1 MSTVYSQASII
12 VPQSA
17 GYQADIL
24 HAWNPQTSSLVDFDV
39 VRNTTAT
46 RVNESG
52 LIESVAANVPRIDW
66 PIGGGCPSLLVEP
79 QRTNLLQRSEEF
91 DNAYWTKNNATVTAN
106 DAVAPDGYA
115 NADKLVENT
124 NNTYHGLRATI
135 TSSINPFSFSVFA
148 KSFSGNRY
156 LQLRMANDISGSI
169 SALFDLDIGTIIV
182 DTTLYGGGYSVSP
195 SKIISLG
202 NGWYKCTVSGNK
214 TDNVGNNNIEI
225 NLSSTISG
233 TEIDP
238 YTGDGTSGLFI
249 WGAQLEVGSN
259 ATSYIPTTSAAVTRN
274 ADVISKTGI
283 SSLIGQSEGTLY
295 AEVDLSNLED
305 GNRVIAISDNTNFNR
320 VAIFLKIESSTPRI
334 EAIAFAALSE
344 TARITSG
351 TITEGVFKIA
361 VGYANDNFA
370 LYING
375 TQIGEDLDCAM
386 PACSAAYLGTR
397 EDATGTLIFNNR
409 IKAAAILPAR
419 LTNAE
424 LKALTTP

>member
-233 TEIDP
+233 TEVDP

-249 WGAQLEVGSN
+249 WGAQLEEGSN

-283 SSLIGQSEGTLY
+283 SSLIGQSEGTLF
-295 AEVDLSNLED
+295 VDAKVDFNVTGVFCLHENTANDSRLLINISSESNLIQFFLQKSGLVEVNSVFSIPSLSD
-305 GNRVIAISDNTNFNR
+305 SFFKIAFVYNENNCSFFVNGVKVGADTNAETFSGTTLSRISFSNATG
-320 VAIFLKIESSTPRI
+320 STPFFGKVKSMALLPSAI
-334 EAIAFAALSE
+334 TEAEAIA
-344 TARITSG
+344 
-351 TITEGVFKIA
+351 
-361 VGYANDNFA
+361 
-370 LYING
+370 
-375 TQIGEDLDCAM
+375 
-386 PACSAAYLGTR
+386 
-397 EDATGTLIFNNR
+397 
-409 IKAAAILPAR
+409 
-419 LTNAE
+419 
-424 LKALTTP
+424 LTTL